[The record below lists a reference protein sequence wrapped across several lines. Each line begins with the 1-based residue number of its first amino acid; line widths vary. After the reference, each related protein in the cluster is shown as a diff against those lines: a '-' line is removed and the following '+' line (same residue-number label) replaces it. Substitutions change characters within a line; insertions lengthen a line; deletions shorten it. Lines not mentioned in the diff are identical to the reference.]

1 MTDRLQSNELKW
13 VGIDFDDTICR
24 NSGFPDFIP
33 TELLPFAREAIHGI
47 IANGF
52 KPVIFTARTWAE
64 YNIVED
70 FVKKQRLP
78 IAKIICGKP
87 LFRIMIDDRNIEFHG
102 DWIDTLAKVK

>member
-1 MTDRLQSNELKW
+1 MHKLTSKELKW

-33 TELLPFAREAIHGI
+33 TNMIDGFREALDKIVGM
-47 IANGF
+47 GL

-70 FVKKQRLP
+70 WLKENNLTVS
-78 IAKIICGKP
+78 KIICGKP
-87 LFRIMIDDRNIEFHG
+87 LFRCMIDDKNIEFDG
-102 DWIDTLAKVK
+102 DWTKVIDKLN